1 MQGYMNN
8 FEKKIKDDGNV
19 YDFYFYYFILMSDYF
34 FQANKQM
41 QSLLDSFTDQVNSS
55 LENIKSKNRNPVL
68 ISSGG
73 NPFIFKDEKDREVSK
88 IQIIKDKNFPLGK
101 VE

>member
-34 FQANKQM
+34 F
-41 QSLLDSFTDQVNSS
+41 
-55 LENIKSKNRNPVL
+55 
-68 ISSGG
+68 
-73 NPFIFKDEKDREVSK
+73 
-88 IQIIKDKNFPLGK
+88 
-101 VE
+101 